1 MRIDLSLGRMIADHR
16 SPPSKMN
23 AGKPWSKTD
32 LFFLKVS
39 VESGMPIAKV
49 AGFLGRYEDEVQEKA
64 SELKVRRAAR

>member
-1 MRIDLSLGRMIADHR
+1 MIADHR

-32 LFFLKVS
+32 LFFLKV
-39 VESGMPIAKV
+39 
-49 AGFLGRYEDEVQEKA
+49 QEKA